1 MNPIRKI
8 RKGITTYLILSG
20 IFLILFAVLILIYP
34 EIITYLIAMLFVI
47 IGLDTLYYGIT
58 IKRSIRKE
66 EKFWKK
72 YFKELEED

>member
-8 RKGITTYLILSG
+8 TKGITTYLILSG

>member
-8 RKGITTYLILSG
+8 TKGITSYLILSG

-34 EIITYLIAMLFVI
+34 EIITYLIAMLFII
-47 IGLDTLYYGIT
+47 IGLDTLYYGII
-58 IKRSIRKE
+58 IKRSIKKE

-72 YFKELEED
+72 YFKELEEV

>member
-1 MNPIRKI
+1 MNPIKKI
-8 RKGITTYLILSG
+8 TKGITSYLILSG

>member
-8 RKGITTYLILSG
+8 TKGITTYLILSG

-66 EKFWKK
+66 ENFWKK